1 MTLVTDTRGVERVL
15 VVGSPA
21 AGKSEVARHLGELLQ
36 LPVHHLDSL
45 YYLPGWVDQNE
56 TRWAQTLN
64 RIVMT
69 ERWVIDGN
77 FIESIDWRLPRAD
90 AVIWLDYD
98 RYETVRRVA
107 GRMLEPHIAT
117 RDGLPEGCK
126 ETWSVDF
133 LTFAW
138 KFTEFQRVQLATRL
152 AGLSAQQT
160 LVHITRPKDLRY
172 FMRRYSERVRRKRV
186 MLPDR

>member
-1 MTLVTDTRGVERVL
+1 MASERGVERLL

-21 AGKSEVARHLGELLQ
+21 SGKSEVARQMGELLK

-45 YYLPGWVDQNE
+45 FYLPGWVDQNDQ
-56 TRWAQTLN
+56 RWSQTLN
-64 RIVMT
+64 RVVMT
-69 ERWVIDGN
+69 DRWVIDGN
-77 FIESIDWRLPRAD
+77 FLDSLDWRLPRAD

-117 RDGLPEGCK
+117 RDGLPAGCK
-126 ETWSVDF
+126 ESWSIDF
-133 LTFAW
+133 LIFAW
-138 KFTEFQRVQLATRL
+138 KFYVTQRVQLSARL
-152 AGLSAQQT
+152 GTLADRQT

-172 FMRRYSERVRRKRV
+172 FLRRYADRVRRRNL
-186 MLPDR
+186 MLPGQVP